1 MIRRMPRMQ
10 VYLPEDLY
18 QEVKARRLPA
28 SELLQI
34 AVRAAM
40 KRQDLLQ
47 ETDRYLAELLADVGE
62 PSAEVSAR
70 AESIVR
76 GARRPKTAG

>member
-1 MIRRMPRMQ
+1 MQ

-18 QEVKARRLPA
+18 QEVKARGLPA

-34 AVRAAM
+34 AVRAAL
-40 KRQDLLQ
+40 KRQDLL
-47 ETDRYLAELLADVGE
+47 EESDRYLAALLAEVGE
-62 PSAEVSAR
+62 PSAEQSAH

-76 GARRPKTAG
+76 GAGRRSKTTG